1 MLRNSAAGK
10 GGKTVSPTTGRKET
24 GESDHLLR
32 MKSRGRNGR
41 RMSPPTHT
49 HFLFSFSLRC
59 CGLRARHMLP
69 KLSLQ
74 YAVVVLTG
82 KYFLASPPPF
92 PTPDSTP
99 STAIQAINGRGGRE
113 RGGGGRLLLRPRRR
127 RHHTILQ
134 TGLFSP
140 PPLGGRQQHLSL
152 SLFPLSK
159 QRQFGLPLFLLRCH
173 RSLRGIVSCCHNHQ
187 RKKGERDAAAF
198 LGEGGKRLFPP
209 S

>member
-1 MLRNSAAGK
+1 MAG
-10 GGKTVSPTTGRKET
+10 EC
-24 GESDHLLR
+24 LLLC
-32 MKSRGRNGR
+32 
-41 RMSPPTHT
+41 THT
-49 HFLFSFSLRC
+49 SFFSFSLRC
-59 CGLRARHMLP
+59 GGLRARHMLP

-152 SLFPLSK
+152 SLSTFEAETV
-159 QRQFGLPLFLLRCH
+159 
-173 RSLRGIVSCCHNHQ
+173 RSPP
-187 RKKGERDAAAF
+187 
-198 LGEGGKRLFPP
+198 FPP
-209 S
+209 PVPP

>member
-10 GGKTVSPTTGRKET
+10 GGKTVSPTSGRKET

-49 HFLFSFSLRC
+49 HFFFSSSALRWSSGQAYVAQTLPAVF
-59 CGLRARHMLP
+59 CGCP
-69 KLSLQ
+69 DWKI
-74 YAVVVLTG
+74 
-82 KYFLASPPPF
+82 FLGNSPPF

-99 STAIQAINGRGGRE
+99 STATQAINGEERE

-134 TGLFSP
+134 TGLFP
-140 PPLGGRQQHLSL
+140 PPPFGGRQQHLSL
-152 SLFPLSK
+152 SFHFRS
-159 QRQFGLPLFLLRCH
+159 RDSSVSLP
-173 RSLRGIVSCCHNHQ
+173 
-187 RKKGERDAAAF
+187 
-198 LGEGGKRLFPP
+198 FPP
-209 S
+209 PVPP